1 MADTAWQ
8 VYLVECADHTLYCGV
23 TTDIARRVDQ
33 HNGLLPGGAR
43 YTRSR
48 RPVRLVASRPCRG
61 RSEAL
66 RLEYRVKR
74 MERSAKLAFLTNATE
89 ETVS

>member
-74 MERSAKLAFLTNATE
+74 MERSAKLTFLTNDTE

>member
-1 MADTAWQ
+1 MAETAWQ
-8 VYLVECADHTLYCGV
+8 VYLVECADKTLYCGV

-33 HNGLLPGGAR
+33 HNGNIPGGAR

-48 RPVRLVASRPCRG
+48 RPVRLVASRPCRD

-66 RLEYRVKR
+66 RLEYRVKH
-74 MERSAKLAFLTNATE
+74 MERSAKLAFLTNDTKDI
-89 ETVS
+89 S